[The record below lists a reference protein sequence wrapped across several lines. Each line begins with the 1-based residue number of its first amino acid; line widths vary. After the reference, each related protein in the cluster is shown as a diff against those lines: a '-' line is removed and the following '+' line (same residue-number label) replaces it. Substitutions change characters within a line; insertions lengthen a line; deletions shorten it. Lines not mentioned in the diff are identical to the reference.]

1 MSLRLRLIL
10 LTVALVTVVVV
21 VLSALYLNSLVDSL
35 SATALDRA
43 QLASQQ
49 VNAYLND
56 RINRNSPE
64 NQSKDS
70 QSKDKK
76 ENPTPATFDETKVLW
91 REIVASDPEVA
102 AMLFRT
108 MALSAALAEINVAG
122 QDGVIL
128 ASSNPSRVGLEQARL
143 ENFGDWRN
151 RSLYRRLTDL
161 IVRRPDY
168 QVVVTLGVEQ
178 QPIFTIQVVTS
189 SVFLLDPIL
198 PQVITVAEFAAGALL
213 VSLLLAGFATSR
225 ALRPLKRI
233 EATIDRIAQGNFSGD
248 EGRRPQ
254 NESREFA
261 ALESKLNLLG
271 QKYSGAREDNTNLKR
286 SLDDKIASVASQ
298 FDVASRLAAISRISG
313 GVAHEIK
320 NPLNAIA
327 LRLDL
332 LRAHAEAQDGEM
344 IPEID
349 VLSKE
354 VRRLDRVVKTFLDF
368 SRPLEVRFAD
378 VDLGSLAGEV
388 ANLMTPQ
395 AKLSGVEMHF
405 EAPAEPAMI
414 RGDADLLKQTLLN
427 LVTNALEVM
436 KNGGHL
442 RLKVERTGDSVVAE
456 VADDG
461 PGIPPEVRDKVF
473 QLYFTTKERGSGIG
487 LALTYRAV
495 QLHNGTVDFTS
506 EVGRGTTFRLQF
518 PALVQHV

>member
-21 VLSALYLNSLVDSL
+21 VLSGLYLNSLVDSL

-49 VNAYLND
+49 VNAYLSD
-56 RINRNSPE
+56 RINRISPD
-64 NQSKDS
+64 NHA
-70 QSKDKK
+70 
-76 ENPTPATFDETKVLW
+76 PASFDETKVLW

-143 ENFGDWRN
+143 ENFAEWRN
-151 RSLYRRLTDL
+151 PSLYRRYRRLADL

-198 PQVITVAEFAAGALL
+198 PQVITVSEVAAAALL

-233 EATIDRIAQGNFSGD
+233 EETIDRIAQGNFSGD
-248 EGRRPQ
+248 EAGKPQ
-254 NESREFA
+254 YESREFR

-368 SRPLEVRFAD
+368 SRPLEVRFAE
-378 VDLGSLAGEV
+378 VDLGALAGEV

-395 AKLSGVEMHF
+395 AKLAGVEVQF
-405 EAPAEPAMI
+405 EAPAEPALI
-414 RGDADLLKQTLLN
+414 RGDADLLKQTILN

-442 RLKVERTGDSVVAE
+442 RLKVERAGDFIVAE

-461 PGIPPEVRDKVF
+461 PGIPVEVRDKVF

-506 EVGRGTTFRLQF
+506 EIGRGTTFRLQF
-518 PALVQHV
+518 PALVHHV

>member
-21 VLSALYLNSLVDSL
+21 VLSGLYLNSLVDSL

-56 RINRNSPE
+56 RINRNSP
-64 NQSKDS
+64 DS
-70 QSKDKK
+70 QSTDKQTRDK
-76 ENPTPATFDETKVLW
+76 QQAPASFDETKELW
-91 REIVASDPEVA
+91 RAIVASDPEVA

-108 MALSAALAEINVAG
+108 MALSAALAEIDVAG
-122 QDGVIL
+122 QDGVVL
-128 ASSNPSRVGLEQARL
+128 ASSNPSRVGQAQARL
-143 ENFGDWRN
+143 ENFADWRN

-178 QPIFTIQVVTS
+178 QPIFSIQVVTS

-198 PQVITVAEFAAGALL
+198 PQVKTVAEVAAGALL

-233 EATIDRIAQGNFSGD
+233 EETIDRIAQGNFSGD

-332 LRAHAEAQDGEM
+332 LRAHAEGQDGDM

-368 SRPLEVRFAD
+368 SRPLEVRFAE
-378 VDLGSLAGEV
+378 VDLGALVGEV

-395 AKLSGVEMHF
+395 AKLAGVEMHF
-405 EAPAEPAMI
+405 EAPAEPALI

-442 RLKVERTGDSVVAE
+442 RLKVERAGDFVVAE

-506 EVGRGTTFRLQF
+506 EIGRGTTFRLQF
-518 PALVQHV
+518 PALVHHV

>member
-21 VLSALYLNSLVDSL
+21 VLSGLYLNSLVDSL

-64 NQSKDS
+64 QSRD
-70 QSKDKK
+70 
-76 ENPTPATFDETKVLW
+76 NPSRDNPAPASFDETKVLW

-143 ENFGDWRN
+143 ENFADWRN

-178 QPIFTIQVVTS
+178 QAIFTIQVVTS

-198 PQVITVAEFAAGALL
+198 PQVITVSEVAAGALL

-225 ALRPLKRI
+225 ALGPLKRI
-233 EATIDRIAQGNFSGD
+233 EETIDRIAQGNFSGD
-248 EGRRPQ
+248 EAGRPQ
-254 NESREFA
+254 YESREFR

-298 FDVASRLAAISRISG
+298 FDVATRLAAISRISG

-368 SRPLEVRFAD
+368 SRPLEVRFAE
-378 VDLGSLAGEV
+378 VDLAALAGEV

-395 AKLSGVEMHF
+395 AKLAGVEMHF
-405 EAPAEPAMI
+405 EAPAEPALI
-414 RGDADLLKQTLLN
+414 RGDGDLLKQTLLN

-436 KNGGHL
+436 KNGGNL
-442 RLKVERTGDSVVAE
+442 RLKVARAGDSVVAE

-506 EVGRGTTFRLQF
+506 EIGRGTTFRLQF
-518 PALVQHV
+518 PALVHHV

>member
-21 VLSALYLNSLVDSL
+21 VLSGLYLNSLVDSL

-64 NQSKDS
+64 S
-70 QSKDKK
+70 QPPDKPSR
-76 ENPTPATFDETKVLW
+76 ETPAPASFDETKELW
-91 REIVASDPEVA
+91 RAIVASDPEVA

-128 ASSNPSRVGLEQARL
+128 ASSNPSRVGQAQARL
-143 ENFGDWRN
+143 ENFADWRN

-178 QPIFTIQVVTS
+178 QPIFSIQVVTS

-198 PQVITVAEFAAGALL
+198 PQVKTVAEVAAGALL

-233 EATIDRIAQGNFSGD
+233 EETIDRIAQGKFSG
-248 EGRRPQ
+248 EEAGREQ
-254 NESREFA
+254 YESREFR

-320 NPLNAIA
+320 NP
-327 LRLDL
+327 
-332 LRAHAEAQDGEM
+332 
-344 IPEID
+344 
-349 VLSKE
+349 
-354 VRRLDRVVKTFLDF
+354 
-368 SRPLEVRFAD
+368 
-378 VDLGSLAGEV
+378 
-388 ANLMTPQ
+388 
-395 AKLSGVEMHF
+395 
-405 EAPAEPAMI
+405 
-414 RGDADLLKQTLLN
+414 
-427 LVTNALEVM
+427 
-436 KNGGHL
+436 
-442 RLKVERTGDSVVAE
+442 
-456 VADDG
+456 
-461 PGIPPEVRDKVF
+461 
-473 QLYFTTKERGSGIG
+473 
-487 LALTYRAV
+487 
-495 QLHNGTVDFTS
+495 
-506 EVGRGTTFRLQF
+506 
-518 PALVQHV
+518 

>member
-21 VLSALYLNSLVDSL
+21 VLSGLYLNSLVDSL

-56 RINRNSPE
+56 RINRNSPDD
-64 NQSKDS
+64 QAAHK
-70 QSKDKK
+70 
-76 ENPTPATFDETKVLW
+76 PTPDKQQAPPSFDETKELW
-91 REIVASDPEVA
+91 RAIVSSDPDVA

-128 ASSNPSRVGLEQARL
+128 ASSNPSRVGQAQARL
-143 ENFGDWRN
+143 ENFADWRN

-168 QVVVTLGVEQ
+168 QVVVTLGVDQ
-178 QPIFTIQVVTS
+178 QPIFSIQVVTS

-198 PQVITVAEFAAGALL
+198 PQVKTVAEVAAGALL

-233 EATIDRIAQGNFSGD
+233 EETIDRIAQGNFSGD
-248 EGRRPQ
+248 EARRPQ

-332 LRAHAEAQDGEM
+332 LRAHAEGA
-344 IPEID
+344 
-349 VLSKE
+349 
-354 VRRLDRVVKTFLDF
+354 
-368 SRPLEVRFAD
+368 
-378 VDLGSLAGEV
+378 
-388 ANLMTPQ
+388 
-395 AKLSGVEMHF
+395 
-405 EAPAEPAMI
+405 
-414 RGDADLLKQTLLN
+414 
-427 LVTNALEVM
+427 
-436 KNGGHL
+436 
-442 RLKVERTGDSVVAE
+442 
-456 VADDG
+456 
-461 PGIPPEVRDKVF
+461 
-473 QLYFTTKERGSGIG
+473 
-487 LALTYRAV
+487 
-495 QLHNGTVDFTS
+495 
-506 EVGRGTTFRLQF
+506 GRGHHSGDRCLVEGSPAAGSRGEDISWIFR
-518 PALVQHV
+518 ARWRCDSRRWIWGRWRGKWRI

>member
-10 LTVALVTVVVV
+10 VTVALVAVVVV
-21 VLSALYLNSLVDSL
+21 VLSGLYLNSLVDSL

-56 RINRNSPE
+56 RINRNSPGQAQD
-64 NQSKDS
+64 NQPPDKQ
-70 QSKDKK
+70 QS
-76 ENPTPATFDETKVLW
+76 PPSFDETKELW
-91 REIVASDPEVA
+91 RAIVASDPEVA

-128 ASSNPSRVGLEQARL
+128 ASSNPSRVGQEQAHL
-143 ENFGDWRN
+143 ENFADWRN

-168 QVVVTLGVEQ
+168 QVVVTLGVAQ
-178 QPIFTIQVVTS
+178 QPIFSIQVVTS

-198 PQVITVAEFAAGALL
+198 PELITVAEVAAGALL

-233 EATIDRIAQGNFSGD
+233 EETIDRIAQGNFSGD
-248 EGRRPQ
+248 ETQRRQ

-271 QKYSGAREDNTNLKR
+271 QKYSGAREDNTILKR

-298 FDVASRLAAISRISG
+298 FDVATRLAAISRISG

-332 LRAHAEAQDGEM
+332 LRAHAEGLDGDI

-378 VDLGSLAGEV
+378 VDLGALVGEV

-395 AKLSGVEMHF
+395 AKLGGVEMHF

-442 RLKVERTGDSVVAE
+442 RLKVERAGDTIVVE

-506 EVGRGTTFRLQF
+506 EIGRGTTFRLQF
-518 PALVQHV
+518 PVLVQHV